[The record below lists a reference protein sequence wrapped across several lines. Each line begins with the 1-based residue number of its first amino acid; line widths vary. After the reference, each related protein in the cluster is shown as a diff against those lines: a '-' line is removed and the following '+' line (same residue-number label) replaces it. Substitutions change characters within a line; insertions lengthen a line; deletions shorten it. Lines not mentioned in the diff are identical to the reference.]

1 MELWVKRLMK
11 FSNHLIILSTIF
23 LGFWM
28 DDFLNPITTKLF
40 WELNFGFLIFSYWV
54 FAMPEKL
61 KSSAALF
68 YGLVADL
75 FFSNVV
81 GFNMLF
87 FVATSYII
95 HLYVFRFRIFSYFQ
109 LSVFF
114 SGSSTFYIAC
124 KYLLLSPYNYSYVIL
139 LTSFLLNAVLWVGL
153 YLLMRAFRRK
163 IFSNL

>member
-1 MELWVKRLMK
+1 M
-11 FSNHLIILSTIF
+11 
-23 LGFWM
+23 LGFWI
-28 DDFLNPITTKLF
+28 DDSLNPITTKLF
-40 WELNFGFLIFSYWV
+40 WELNLGFLIFSYWV

-61 KSSAALF
+61 YSSAALF

-153 YLLMRAFRRK
+153 YLLMRAFRRT
-163 IFSNL
+163 IFSSL

>member
-1 MELWVKRLMK
+1 MAEMFGRDVVDLGVFPFFLVKLHE
-11 FSNHLIILSTIF
+11 FD
-23 LGFWM
+23 G
-28 DDFLNPITTKLF
+28 
-40 WELNFGFLIFSYWV
+40 NFGFLIFSYWI

-61 KSSAALF
+61 HSSASLF

-75 FFSNVV
+75 FFSNVI

-124 KYLLLSPYNYSYVIL
+124 KYLLLSPFNYSYVIL
-139 LTSFLLNAVLWVGL
+139 LISFILNAVLWVGL
-153 YLLMRAFRRK
+153 YLLMRAFRRT
-163 IFSNL
+163 IFLNL

>member
-1 MELWVKRLMK
+1 MRLMK
-11 FSNHLIILSTIF
+11 FSNHLIILLTIM
-23 LGFWM
+23 LGFWI
-28 DDFLNPITTKLF
+28 DDSLNPITTKLS
-40 WELNFGFLIFSYWV
+40 WELNLGFLIFSYWV

-61 KSSAALF
+61 YSSAALF

-153 YLLMRAFRRK
+153 YLLMRAFRRT
-163 IFSNL
+163 ILSSL

>member
-1 MELWVKRLMK
+1 MK
-11 FSNHLIILSTIF
+11 FSHHLIILSTII
-23 LGFWM
+23 LGFSL
-28 DDFLNPITTKLF
+28 DESLNPLTIKLF
-40 WELNFGFLIFSYWV
+40 LELNFGFLIFTYWV
-54 FAMPEKL
+54 FALPEKL
-61 KSSAALF
+61 HTSAALF

-75 FFSNVV
+75 FFSNVI

-114 SGSSTFYIAC
+114 SGSSTFYTAC
-124 KYLLLSPYNYSYVIL
+124 KYLLLSPYNYSYIIL
-139 LTSFLLNAVLWVGL
+139 LISFLINGVLWVGL
-153 YLLMRAFRRK
+153 YIIMRAFRRK

>member
-1 MELWVKRLMK
+1 MK
-11 FSNHLIILSTIF
+11 FSNHLIILLTII
-23 LGFWM
+23 LGFLI
-28 DDFLNPITTKLF
+28 DDSINPMTTKLF

-75 FFSNVV
+75 IFSNVV

-124 KYLLLSPYNYSYVIL
+124 KYLLFSPYNYSYVIL
-139 LTSFLLNAVLWVGL
+139 LTSFLLNSVLWVGL

>member
-1 MELWVKRLMK
+1 M
-11 FSNHLIILSTIF
+11 
-23 LGFWM
+23 LGFWI
-28 DDFLNPITTKLF
+28 DDSLNPITTKLF
-40 WELNFGFLIFSYWV
+40 WELNLGFLIFLYWV

-61 KSSAALF
+61 YSSAALF

-87 FVATSYII
+87 FVAISYII

-153 YLLMRAFRRK
+153 YLLMRAFRRT
-163 IFSNL
+163 IFSSL

>member
-1 MELWVKRLMK
+1 MK
-11 FSNHLIILSTIF
+11 FSNHLIILLTII
-23 LGFWM
+23 LGFWI
-28 DDFLNPITTKLF
+28 DDSLNPITTKLF

-61 KSSAALF
+61 YSSAALF
-68 YGLVADL
+68 YGLVVDL

-153 YLLMRAFRRK
+153 YLLMRAFRRT
-163 IFSNL
+163 IFSSL

>member
-1 MELWVKRLMK
+1 MK
-11 FSNHLIILSTIF
+11 FSNHLIILSTII
-23 LGFWM
+23 LGFWI
-28 DDFLNPITTKLF
+28 DDFLNAITTKLF
-40 WELNFGFLIFSYWV
+40 WELNFGFLVFSYWV

-61 KSSAALF
+61 YSSAALF

-75 FFSNVV
+75 FFSNVI

-87 FVATSYII
+87 FVATSYLI

-139 LTSFLLNAVLWVGL
+139 LISFILNAVLWVGL
-153 YLLMRAFRRK
+153 YLLMRAFRRT

>member
-1 MELWVKRLMK
+1 MK
-11 FSNHLIILSTIF
+11 FSNHLIILSTII
-23 LGFWM
+23 LGFWI
-28 DDFLNPITTKLF
+28 DDFLNPLTIKLYL
-40 WELNFGFLIFSYWV
+40 ELNFGFLIFAYWV

-61 KSSAALF
+61 HSSAALF

-75 FFSNVV
+75 LFSNSI

-87 FVATSYII
+87 FIATSYVI

-124 KYLLLSPYNYSYVIL
+124 KYLLLSPYNYSYIIL
-139 LTSFLLNAVLWVGL
+139 ISSFLVNALLWIGL
-153 YLLMRAFRRK
+153 YFIMRAFRRR
-163 IFSNL
+163 IFLNL

>member
-1 MELWVKRLMK
+1 MK
-11 FSNHLIILSTIF
+11 FSNYLIILSTII
-23 LGFWM
+23 LGFWI
-28 DDFLNPITTKLF
+28 DDCLNPITTKLF

-87 FVATSYII
+87 FVVTSYII

-124 KYLLLSPYNYSYVIL
+124 KFLLLSPYNYSYVIL

-153 YLLMRAFRRK
+153 YLLLRAFRRK
-163 IFSNL
+163 TFSNL

>member
-1 MELWVKRLMK
+1 MK
-11 FSNHLIILSTIF
+11 FSNHLIILLTIM
-23 LGFWM
+23 LGFWI
-28 DDFLNPITTKLF
+28 DDSLNPITTKLF
-40 WELNFGFLIFSYWV
+40 WELNLGFLIFSYWV

-61 KSSAALF
+61 YSSAALF

-87 FVATSYII
+87 FVAISYII

-153 YLLMRAFRRK
+153 YLLMRAFRRT
-163 IFSNL
+163 IFSSL

>member
-1 MELWVKRLMK
+1 MK
-11 FSNHLIILSTIF
+11 FSNHLIIFLTII
-23 LGFWM
+23 LGFWI
-28 DDFLNPITTKLF
+28 DDSLNPMTTKLF

-139 LTSFLLNAVLWVGL
+139 LISFILNAVLWVGL
-153 YLLMRAFRRK
+153 YLLMRAFRRT

>member
-1 MELWVKRLMK
+1 MK
-11 FSNHLIILSTIF
+11 FSNHLIILLTII
-23 LGFWM
+23 LGFLI
-28 DDFLNPITTKLF
+28 DDSLNPITTKLF

-87 FVATSYII
+87 FVVTSYII

-124 KYLLLSPYNYSYVIL
+124 KFLLLSPYNYSYVIL

-153 YLLMRAFRRK
+153 YLLLRAFRRK
-163 IFSNL
+163 TFSNL

>member
-1 MELWVKRLMK
+1 MK
-11 FSNHLIILSTIF
+11 FSNHLIILSTII
-23 LGFWM
+23 LGFWI
-28 DDFLNPITTKLF
+28 DDSLNPITTKLF

-87 FVATSYII
+87 FVVTSYII

-114 SGSSTFYIAC
+114 SGSSTFHIAC

-153 YLLMRAFRRK
+153 YLLMRAFRRT
-163 IFSNL
+163 IFLNL

>member
-1 MELWVKRLMK
+1 MK
-11 FSNHLIILSTIF
+11 FSNHLIILLTII
-23 LGFWM
+23 LGFWI
-28 DDFLNPITTKLF
+28 DDSLNPMTTKLF

-68 YGLVADL
+68 YGLVGDL

-87 FVATSYII
+87 FIVTSYII

-124 KYLLLSPYNYSYVIL
+124 KYLLFSPYNYSYVIL

>member
-1 MELWVKRLMK
+1 MK
-11 FSNHLIILSTIF
+11 FIDHLIILSTII
-23 LGFWM
+23 LGFWL
-28 DDFLNPITTKLF
+28 DNSLNPFTIKLYL
-40 WELNFGFLIFSYWV
+40 ELNFGFLIFTYWV

-61 KSSAALF
+61 QSSAALF

-75 FFSNVV
+75 FFSNVI

-114 SGSSTFYIAC
+114 SGSSSFYIAC
-124 KYLLLSPYNYSYVIL
+124 KYLLLSPYNYSYIIL
-139 LTSFLLNAVLWVGL
+139 ISSFLVNALLWIGL
-153 YLLMRAFRRK
+153 YFIMRAFRRR
-163 IFSNL
+163 IFSNS

>member
-1 MELWVKRLMK
+1 M
-11 FSNHLIILSTIF
+11 
-23 LGFWM
+23 LGFWI
-28 DDFLNPITTKLF
+28 DDSLNPITTKLF
-40 WELNFGFLIFSYWV
+40 WELNLGFLIFLYWV

-61 KSSAALF
+61 YSSAALF

-153 YLLMRAFRRK
+153 YLLMRAFRRA

>member
-1 MELWVKRLMK
+1 MK
-11 FSNHLIILSTIF
+11 FSNHLIILLTII
-23 LGFWM
+23 LGFWI
-28 DDFLNPITTKLF
+28 DDSLNPITTKLF

-87 FVATSYII
+87 FVVTSYII

-124 KYLLLSPYNYSYVIL
+124 KFLLLSPYNYSYVIL

-153 YLLMRAFRRK
+153 YLLLRAFRRK
-163 IFSNL
+163 TFSNL

>member
-1 MELWVKRLMK
+1 MK
-11 FSNHLIILSTIF
+11 FSNHLIILLTIM
-23 LGFWM
+23 LGFWI
-28 DDFLNPITTKLF
+28 DDSLNPITTKLF
-40 WELNFGFLIFSYWV
+40 WELNLGFLIFSYWV

-61 KSSAALF
+61 YSSAALF

-124 KYLLLSPYNYSYVIL
+124 KYLLLSPYNYSYVVL

-153 YLLMRAFRRK
+153 YLLMRAFRRT
-163 IFSNL
+163 IFSSL